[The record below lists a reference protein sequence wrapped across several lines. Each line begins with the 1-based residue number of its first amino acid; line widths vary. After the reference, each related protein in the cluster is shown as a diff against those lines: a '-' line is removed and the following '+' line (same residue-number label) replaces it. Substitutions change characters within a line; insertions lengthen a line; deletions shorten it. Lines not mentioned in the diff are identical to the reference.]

1 MSGRASTGSLTNSMV
16 PQMIHPNVNNPMM
29 SLFLT
34 EKRMIAFNMIS
45 DFFYERVPKK
55 SAEFWRLKNRK
66 MMTLWH
72 HALANR
78 IKIGEV

>member
-1 MSGRASTGSLTNSMV
+1 
-16 PQMIHPNVNNPMM
+16 
-29 SLFLT
+29 
-34 EKRMIAFNMIS
+34 MIS